1 MSDSDGDG
9 ISDDQDEYPTISTS
23 DIELEIANFLNNADY
38 FEIAFFLGIPNYENT
53 LYDNRGFLSW
63 YPDPIDRIRLIE
75 IFRKHANTSDIGA
88 YYEDLHACGYIVG
101 DLSKNFLGLYKH
113 IEFADLMLTCYEL
126 ASQGTTFAEMSML
139 AYQSWA
145 EDMKLV
151 ASIWLFGVTEQY
163 CKQMAQWDYSPEYKL
178 SLEQERSLKTYVNL
192 TKSTKIEFS
201 AKSDSHLTTVEGFKK
216 SRQGIVGGHKLQAI
230 EEYSNSI
237 RPVKITQKT
246 PGNVNGIYEIK
257 YQVAKL
263 DGAGNV
269 VKDEFVNQ
277 TYTKTV
283 YDSLII
289 SDSQIMK
296 YAREALESSSV
307 QIVNKEMYVTGS
319 ASNGLCFE
327 GWISNETGQII
338 SYYPIVQ

>member
-1 MSDSDGDG
+1 MFLTTVTGGQLINQSGGYIYTPPQYIGADFDEDGIPDLVELYGLLPNGELLETSPYETDSDFDGIPDNEEFNYVHSFLTPDVTLAEYINAIKANSFPGVSDSDGDG

-163 CKQMAQWDYSPEYKL
+163 CKQMSKRNE
-178 SLEQERSLKTYVNL
+178 N
-192 TKSTKIEFS
+192 IF
-201 AKSDSHLTTVEGFKK
+201 
-216 SRQGIVGGHKLQAI
+216 
-230 EEYSNSI
+230 
-237 RPVKITQKT
+237 
-246 PGNVNGIYEIK
+246 
-257 YQVAKL
+257 
-263 DGAGNV
+263 
-269 VKDEFVNQ
+269 
-277 TYTKTV
+277 
-283 YDSLII
+283 
-289 SDSQIMK
+289 MK
-296 YAREALESSSV
+296 
-307 QIVNKEMYVTGS
+307 
-319 ASNGLCFE
+319 
-327 GWISNETGQII
+327 
-338 SYYPIVQ
+338 